1 MIDALNIVQGQK
13 ELVEA
18 SLLDAGVHLEVGRDV
33 TGNSGP
39 ESTILLTTTVTG
51 YTLLLSYRWMVTIAG
66 RV

>member
-33 TGNSGP
+33 TG
-39 ESTILLTTTVTG
+39 ILVPKARFYSQLQ
-51 YTLLLSYRWMVTIAG
+51 
-66 RV
+66 